1 MWRSLSYFI
10 LKYRLPLLILLGVL
24 TAGMIYEAK
33 KVQLSYEF
41 GKAIPIDN
49 PKYIAY
55 LEFKKKFGEDGNLL
69 VIGIQTPGF
78 FEENFF
84 NNYAELQR
92 DLKKQSGVE
101 DIISVPAAI
110 RLVKIE
116 ETEKLKAAPIFP
128 ERQLRQNEIDS
139 FKKVFLNL
147 P

>member
-1 MWRSLSYFI
+1 MPNALNAFQCNFRFFAACPLSALKETLATLMSCLMWRSLAHFI
-10 LKYRLPLLILLGVL
+10 LKYRLPLLILLAVL

-84 NNYAELQR
+84 NNYVQ
-92 DLKKQSGVE
+92 
-101 DIISVPAAI
+101 PA
-110 RLVKIE
+110 KG
-116 ETEKLKAAPIFP
+116 
-128 ERQLRQNEIDS
+128 S
-139 FKKVFLNL
+139 
-147 P
+147 